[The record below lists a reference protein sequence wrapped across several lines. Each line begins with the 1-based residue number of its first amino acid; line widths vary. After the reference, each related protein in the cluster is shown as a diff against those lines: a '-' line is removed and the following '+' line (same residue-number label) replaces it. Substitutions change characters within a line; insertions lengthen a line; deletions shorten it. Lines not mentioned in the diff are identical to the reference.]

1 MSREQV
7 VLDTNVL
14 ISFSLSP
21 TAVSA
26 QAVERALAI
35 FDILSSPATL
45 TEFVTWLMRSKF
57 DRYVTLEQRRALL
70 LKVIQHSTLIQTTHQ
85 VTVCRDPDDNKFLE
99 LAASGKAHYLITG
112 DNDLL
117 ILQEYGRTVIV
128 TPARFLALT
137 QQ

>member
-14 ISFSLSP
+14 ISFALSP

-45 TEFVTWLMRSKF
+45 TEFVTRLMRSKF

-70 LKVIQHSTLIQTTHQ
+70 LKVIQRSTLIQTTHQ

-99 LAASGKAHYLITG
+99 LAASGQARYLITG

-117 ILQEYGRTVIV
+117 ILQEYGCTAIV
-128 TPARFLALT
+128 TPARFLVLT